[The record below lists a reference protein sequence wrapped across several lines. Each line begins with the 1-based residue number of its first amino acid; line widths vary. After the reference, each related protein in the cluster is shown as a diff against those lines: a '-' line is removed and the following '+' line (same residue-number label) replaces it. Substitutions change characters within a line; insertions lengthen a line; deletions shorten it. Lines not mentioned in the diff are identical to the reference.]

1 MDERKN
7 KDENRTFLPEN
18 GIIGE
23 TEMDEQECVWQ
34 GVLYRQTVPDLLYA
48 NLAVIQLYLLT
59 GADPHII
66 IQARGK
72 YTA

>member
-1 MDERKN
+1 
-7 KDENRTFLPEN
+7 
-18 GIIGE
+18 
-23 TEMDEQECVWQ
+23 MDEQECIWQ

-66 IQARGK
+66 IQAKESIRLDQRSRLIEQIK
-72 YTA
+72 S